1 MKRCNLRQTR
11 SMEASQCLRPLLA
24 ATPCDLSSTPPPSHS
39 HLQHA
44 TLRVL
49 FHLFY
54 HSPTSINCTWWWSAL
69 GCVALALSDFSSSC
83 HLPRIHSHS
92 LCKIHNIW
100 LLHKFLAVDGFSI
113 PRNAGQIDNMG
124 FNIGREMR
132 LRKNRWVCMKCAA
145 NEFAISPRYLWPC
158 WHS

>member
-1 MKRCNLRQTR
+1 
-11 SMEASQCLRPLLA
+11 MEASQCLRPLLA

-39 HLQHA
+39 HLQHSAISFIYLIIVRPPLIALDDDPLSAASLSLSQIFLPPA
-44 TLRVL
+44 T
-49 FHLFY
+49 
-54 HSPTSINCTWWWSAL
+54 
-69 GCVALALSDFSSSC
+69 
-83 HLPRIHSHS
+83 SHESTANS

-124 FNIGREMR
+124 FSIGREMR

-145 NEFAISPRYLWPC
+145 NEFAISPRYL
-158 WHS
+158 